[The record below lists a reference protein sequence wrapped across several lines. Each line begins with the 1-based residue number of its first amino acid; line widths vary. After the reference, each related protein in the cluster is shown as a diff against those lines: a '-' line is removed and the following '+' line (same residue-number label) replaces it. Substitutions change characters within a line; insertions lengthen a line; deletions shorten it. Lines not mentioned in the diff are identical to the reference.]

1 MKKYVKM
8 HWFEAVVAFLLTLV
22 ACIGI
27 SAVFGYCFRSNDD
40 AMLRNI
46 VSGNYTGI
54 PDAHLIY
61 VMYPLG
67 LLWKGLYTAFPAIA
81 WYDLFMVGMH
91 YLCWYMILFRL
102 GQQFV
107 TKRGKSLSVILGL
120 GALVIIDLPYVVM
133 HQYTILSAL
142 LAVVAI
148 FWLATSKNKS
158 GKEYWFDRVI
168 CIIFLTLCLWLRKQ
182 VFFMALPIGFFILVL
197 EFLAVNKEQ
206 IKVTIR
212 SVAVFL
218 GCVLLIGA
226 ISFAVEKIAYSSPEW
241 QDFEV
246 YNQARTDIYDFYG
259 VPSYQGY
266 EEQYEQLDI
275 SYGDWLVIDHY
286 DGGLMPE
293 LDSEML
299 LSVAALSKQNFDAIR
314 ETYSVLLQTLYSV
327 CQVVLYNDI
336 QPIGILLTVLYA
348 VSLWICYKKDKKGTA
363 ACICGMLIFQAVFVG
378 YFIGQQRFP
387 EHVSYGLYLMQFFFL
402 AAVLLTTKAPEKEK
416 MSKRRFWT
424 CLLLLLCIGLM
435 GGLGIY
441 RMRTTLTDYQQMV
454 VKADDWNYVN
464 EYFEEHNNATYCI
477 VTKSF
482 VFSTEKMFETSSVEN
497 SNVVRLGSWVQN
509 SPLEGMHNQNAGVK
523 KLSEQIISED
533 DFYIVQLA
541 ENDTEWISTFMRDS
555 GFGEGSVEVADVLQT
570 PGGMVF
576 HVLSVQ

>member
-27 SAVFGYCFRSNDD
+27 SVVFGYCFRSNDD

-46 VSGNYTGI
+46 VSGNYTGM

-67 LLWKGLYTAFPAIA
+67 LLWKGLYTVFPAIA

-120 GALVIIDLPYVVM
+120 VALVIIDLPYVVM

-197 EFLAVNKEQ
+197 EFLAVKKD
-206 IKVTIR
+206 KVKATIR
-212 SVAVFL
+212 RAAVFL
-218 GCVLLIGA
+218 GCVLLIGV
-226 ISFAVEKIAYSSPEW
+226 ISFAIEKIAYSSPEW
-241 QDFEV
+241 QDFNV
-246 YNQARTDIYDFYG
+246 YNEARTDIYDFYG

-336 QPIGILLTVLYA
+336 QPIGILLTVLYV
-348 VSLWICYKKDKKGTA
+348 VSLWICYKKDEKGTA

-402 AAVLLTTKAPEKEK
+402 AAILLTTKVTEKEK
-416 MSKRRFWT
+416 KTFLDMPLVTALYRFNGW
-424 CLLLLLCIGLM
+424 IGYLPNAYHID
-435 GGLGIY
+435 GLS
-441 RMRTTLTDYQQMV
+441 
-454 VKADDWNYVN
+454 ADG
-464 EYFEEHNNATYCI
+464 C
-477 VTKSF
+477 
-482 VFSTEKMFETSSVEN
+482 
-497 SNVVRLGSWVQN
+497 
-509 SPLEGMHNQNAGVK
+509 
-523 KLSEQIISED
+523 
-533 DFYIVQLA
+533 
-541 ENDTEWISTFMRDS
+541 
-555 GFGEGSVEVADVLQT
+555 
-570 PGGMVF
+570 
-576 HVLSVQ
+576 

>member
-1 MKKYVKM
+1 M
-8 HWFEAVVAFLLTLV
+8 
-22 ACIGI
+22 
-27 SAVFGYCFRSNDD
+27 
-40 AMLRNI
+40 
-46 VSGNYTGI
+46 
-54 PDAHLIY
+54 
-61 VMYPLG
+61 
-67 LLWKGLYTAFPAIA
+67 
-81 WYDLFMVGMH
+81 
-91 YLCWYMILFRL
+91 
-102 GQQFV
+102 
-107 TKRGKSLSVILGL
+107 
-120 GALVIIDLPYVVM
+120 
-133 HQYTILSAL
+133 
-142 LAVVAI
+142 
-148 FWLATSKNKS
+148 
-158 GKEYWFDRVI
+158 
-168 CIIFLTLCLWLRKQ
+168 
-182 VFFMALPIGFFILVL
+182 
-197 EFLAVNKEQ
+197 
-206 IKVTIR
+206 
-212 SVAVFL
+212 AVFL

-241 QDFEV
+241 QDFNV
-246 YNQARTDIYDFYG
+246 YNEARTDIYDFYG
-259 VPSYQGY
+259 IPSYQAY
-266 EEQYEQLDI
+266 ETQYEQMGI

-336 QPIGILLTVLYA
+336 QPIGILLTVLYV
-348 VSLWICYKKDKKGTA
+348 VSLWICYKKNEKGTA

-482 VFSTEKMFETSSVEN
+482 VFSMEKMFETASVEN

-509 SPLEGMHNQNAGVK
+509 SPLESMHNQNAGVK
-523 KLSEQIISED
+523 NLSEQIISEEG
-533 DFYIVQLA
+533 FYIVQLA
-541 ENDTEWISTFMRDS
+541 ENDTEWISTFMRDN
-555 GFGEGSVEVADVLQT
+555 GFGEVSVEVADVLQT

>member
-1 MKKYVKM
+1 
-8 HWFEAVVAFLLTLV
+8 
-22 ACIGI
+22 
-27 SAVFGYCFRSNDD
+27 
-40 AMLRNI
+40 
-46 VSGNYTGI
+46 
-54 PDAHLIY
+54 
-61 VMYPLG
+61 
-67 LLWKGLYTAFPAIA
+67 
-81 WYDLFMVGMH
+81 
-91 YLCWYMILFRL
+91 
-102 GQQFV
+102 
-107 TKRGKSLSVILGL
+107 
-120 GALVIIDLPYVVM
+120 
-133 HQYTILSAL
+133 
-142 LAVVAI
+142 
-148 FWLATSKNKS
+148 
-158 GKEYWFDRVI
+158 
-168 CIIFLTLCLWLRKQ
+168 
-182 VFFMALPIGFFILVL
+182 MALPIGFFILVL
-197 EFLAVNKEQ
+197 EFLAVKKEQ

-212 SVAVFL
+212 SVTVFL

-259 VPSYQGY
+259 VPSYQAY
-266 EEQYEQLDI
+266 ETQYEQMGI

-336 QPIGILLTVLYA
+336 QPIGMLLTVLYA
-348 VSLWICYKKDKKGTA
+348 VSLWICYKKDEKGTA

-402 AAVLLTTKAPEKEK
+402 AAILLTTKVTEKEK

-424 CLLLLLCIGLM
+424 CLLLLLCISLM

-509 SPLEGMHNQNAGVK
+509 SPLESMHNQNAGVK
-523 KLSEQIISED
+523 NLSEQIISEEG
-533 DFYIVQLA
+533 FYIVQLA

-555 GFGEGSVEVADVLQT
+555 GSGEGSVEVADVLQT